1 MCMDRCKETFG
12 GMFQNSAC
20 HEYEKIAGGCCE
32 DSRNFDQSG
41 IIKIKILL
49 FLMIQSKSKY
59 TSDCCSL

>member
-32 DSRNFDQSG
+32 DWGHID
-41 IIKIKILL
+41 
-49 FLMIQSKSKY
+49 Y
-59 TSDCCSL
+59 